1 MRSQLDGPAGT
12 RSRWRLPV
20 TCTWS
25 LTWPAAVLTVTWVT
39 GGPMAV
45 LSAKAT
51 LMTCGLTGAS
61 KSVWIH
67 WPTGP
72 FQLPDSHMVRRSAS
86 TAENGSAPLAHCVE
100 NALRSESDEEA
111 VTSSMPVYCA
121 TAWYLV
127 QPGSL

>member
-1 MRSQLDGPAGT
+1 M
-12 RSRWRLPV
+12 
-20 TCTWS
+20 TCTGS
-25 LTWPAAVLTVTWVT
+25 LTWPAAVVTVTWVT

-86 TAENGSAPLAHCVE
+86 TAANGRPPLAHWVE
-100 NALRSESDEEA
+100 NALMSDADEEA
-111 VTSSMPVYCA
+111 VTSAMPVYRA

-127 QPGSL
+127 QPGSV